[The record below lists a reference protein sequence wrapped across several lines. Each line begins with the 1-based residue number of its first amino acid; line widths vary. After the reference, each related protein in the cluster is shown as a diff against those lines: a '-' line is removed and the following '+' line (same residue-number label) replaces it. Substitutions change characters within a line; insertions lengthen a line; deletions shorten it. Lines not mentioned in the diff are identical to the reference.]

1 MALLPLDTKSP
12 ALVLLD
18 LQRGIAAGNRQPHS
32 AADLVAH
39 YSTTG
44 LARSTRDVLDAP
56 R

>member
-39 YSTTG
+39 YSTPG
-44 LARSTRDVLDAP
+44 LARSTRDVRAAL